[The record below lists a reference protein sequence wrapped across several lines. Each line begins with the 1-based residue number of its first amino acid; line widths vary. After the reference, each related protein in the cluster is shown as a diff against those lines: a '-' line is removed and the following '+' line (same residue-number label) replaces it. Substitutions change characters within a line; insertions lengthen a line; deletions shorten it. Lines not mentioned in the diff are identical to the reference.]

1 MKASLISVIHSSSM
15 YWSFVSALPVTT
27 YPPIIVRQLGHHSLK
42 HLRPVALRPNLSKG
56 LPLSIKK
63 IQKNQYI
70 YTLLHIR
77 ENFPKNVPNISII
90 TDKFIKTIIK

>member
-27 YPPIIVRQLGHHSLK
+27 CPPIIVRQLGHHSLK
-42 HLRPVALRPNLSKG
+42 HLRPVALRPNLSNG

-63 IQKNQYI
+63 YKKINIYKFYYI
-70 YTLLHIR
+70 FGEI
-77 ENFPKNVPNISII
+77 FQIISKI
-90 TDKFIKTIIK
+90 F